1 MGEIRVARFEN
12 ADTETPKRVSLTLI
26 HGAIFALRS
35 HRERFSGEIFAEDRP
50 LGEAVAISVVGGDE
64 LPLGGAAEAGNSFA
78 SGVQTAEEGHASG
91 NESGVKVVP
100 TSDVQEC
107 QRSRIAYS
115 FELY

>member
-64 LPLGGAAEAGNSFA
+64 LPLGGAAEAVRFTTAAVVQSAAEGNA
-78 SGVQTAEEGHASG
+78 SGDEGGAE
-91 NESGVKVVP
+91 VVP
-100 TSDVQEC
+100 EE
-107 QRSRIAYS
+107 RIEY
-115 FELY
+115 